1 MKTNLQTRKL
11 IAALKKEGQK
21 VKLWKRLAEELERPT
36 RQMPSVNLVKLAK
49 YVRDGETALVP
60 GKVLSVGTLGKK
72 MTVAAFQF
80 SHAAEEKIR
89 AVKGEVLSIEEL
101 LQKNPKG
108 NNVRIL
114 K

>member
-11 IAALKKEGQK
+11 ISALKKEGQK
-21 VKLWKRLAEELERPT
+21 VKLWRRVADELERPT
-36 RQMPSVNLVKLAK
+36 RQLPSVNLVKLSK
-49 YVRDGETALVP
+49 YIRDGEIALVP
-60 GKVLSVGTLGKK
+60 GKVLSTGTLGKK

-80 SHAAEEKIR
+80 SEAAREKISE
-89 AVKGEVLSIEEL
+89 AKGEAISLEEL
-101 LQKNPKG
+101 LQKNPRG